1 MSEKRDYYEILSVSR
16 DAEGTVIKKSYRK
29 LAVQFHPDKN
39 PDDPTAEDKF
49 KELGEAYEVLM
60 NEEKRAAY
68 DRYGHSAFEQG
79 MGGGGGGSGGG
90 FHDAADIFRSV
101 FGGGG
106 GGSGGGSS
114 IFDDLFGGG
123 GSGSGRS
130 RDISGRQRGSDL
142 RYDLQISLEEAAS
155 GVEKEL
161 ELEKAESCDQCDGK
175 GSSGSS
181 GTKTCEMCGGHGQ
194 VISSR
199 GFFQVQQT
207 CPTCNGS
214 GQIIKDPCKKCGGEG
229 RATKT
234 TKIKIRVPAGIDS
247 GTRLRTTGNGEAGV
261 RGGSSGDLFVV
272 IHVHDHDVFE
282 REGQDL
288 FCDVPLAF
296 STAALGGSLD
306 VPTLE
311 GRSNIKIPAGTQN
324 ETVFRLREKGIT
336 HLNSSRKG
344 DLHIRV
350 QIEVPTKLNSEQKE
364 KLNAFAESIGQK
376 NSPIHESFFEKA
388 KKFFT

>member
-1 MSEKRDYYEILSVSR
+1 MSTVKRDYYEVLGVSK
-16 DAEGTVIKKSYRK
+16 DADGTVIKKSYRK

-39 PDDPTAEDKF
+39 PDDPEAEDKF

-60 NEEKRAAY
+60 DDDKRAAY
-68 DRYGHSAFEQG
+68 DRYGHAAFEGGG
-79 MGGGGGGSGGG
+79 MGGGGG

-106 GGSGGGSS
+106 GGGGS

-123 GSGSGRS
+123 RRS
-130 RDISGRQRGSDL
+130 RDSSGRQRGSDL
-142 RYDLQISLEEAAS
+142 RYDLEITLEEAAK
-155 GVEKEL
+155 GIEREL
-161 ELEKAESCDQCDGK
+161 ELEKAEGCDECDGT
-175 GSSGSS
+175 GSASDA

-194 VISSR
+194 VISAR

-229 RATKT
+229 RANKKT
-234 TKIKIRVPAGIDS
+234 RIKIRIPAGIDS

-261 RGGSSGDLFVV
+261 RGGPPGDLFVV
-272 IHVHDHDVFE
+272 VHVREHDVFE

-288 FCDVPLAF
+288 FCEVPLAF

-311 GRSNIKIPAGTQN
+311 GRSNIKIPPGTQN
-324 ETVFRLREKGIT
+324 DTVFRLRNKGIT
-336 HLNSSRKG
+336 FLDSSRKG

-364 KLNAFAESIGQK
+364 KLEEFAESIGEK

-388 KKFFT
+388 KKFFK

>member
-1 MSEKRDYYEILSVSR
+1 MSTIKRDYYEILGVSK
-16 DAEGTVIKKSYRK
+16 DAEGNVIKKSYRK

-39 PDDPTAEDKF
+39 PDDPGAEDKF

-60 NEEKRAAY
+60 DDDKRAAY
-68 DRYGHSAFEQG
+68 DRYGHAALENGG
-79 MGGGGGGSGGG
+79 MGSGGGAG

-106 GGSGGGSS
+106 GGGGGP

-123 GSGSGRS
+123 GGGRS
-130 RDISGRQRGSDL
+130 RDSSGRQRGSDL
-142 RYDLQISLEEAAS
+142 RYDLEITLEEAAK
-155 GVEKEL
+155 GIEREL
-161 ELEKAESCDQCDGK
+161 ELEKAEACDKCEGK
-175 GSSGSS
+175 GSASDS

-194 VISSR
+194 VISAR

-229 RATKT
+229 RANKKT
-234 TKIKIRVPAGIDS
+234 RIKIRIPAGIDS

-261 RGGSSGDLFVV
+261 RGGPPGDLFVV
-272 IHVHDHDVFE
+272 VHVREHDVFA

-288 FCDVPLAF
+288 YCEVPLAF

-311 GRSNIKIPAGTQN
+311 GRSDIKIPAGTQN
-324 ETVFRLREKGIT
+324 DTVFRLRDKGMT

-350 QIEVPTKLNSEQKE
+350 QIDVPTKLNSDQKE
-364 KLNAFAESIGQK
+364 KLDAFAESIGEK

-388 KKFFT
+388 KKFFK

>member
-1 MSEKRDYYEILSVSR
+1 MIEKRDYYEVLEVPR
-16 DAEGTVIKKSYRK
+16 DADGTVIKKSYRK
-29 LAVQFHPDKN
+29 LAVKYHPDKN
-39 PDDPTAEDKF
+39 PDDPKAEDNF

-60 NEEKRAAY
+60 DDNKRAAY
-68 DRYGHSAFEQG
+68 DRMGHAAFENG
-79 MGGGGGGSGGG
+79 MGGGGGGAG
-90 FHDAADIFRSV
+90 FHDAADVFRSV

-106 GGSGGGSS
+106 GGS
-114 IFDDLFGGG
+114 IFEDLFGGG
-123 GSGSGRS
+123 GGGRG
-130 RDISGRQRGSDL
+130 RDTSGRQRGSDL
-142 RYDLQISLEEAAS
+142 RYDLEITLEEAAQ
-155 GVEKEL
+155 GIEKEL
-161 ELEKAESCDQCDGK
+161 EIEKGESCDKCDGK
-175 GSSGSS
+175 GSSGDA

-229 RATKT
+229 RANKT
-234 TKIKIRVPAGIDS
+234 SRIKIRIPAGIDT

-261 RGGSSGDLFVV
+261 RGGPPGDLFVV
-272 IHVHDHDVFE
+272 VHVRDHEIFE

-288 FCDVPLAF
+288 YCDVPLAF

-324 ETVFRLREKGIT
+324 ETVFRLRDKGVVM
-336 HLNSSRKG
+336 LNSSRKG
-344 DLHIRV
+344 DLHFRV
-350 QIEVPTKLNSEQKE
+350 QIEVPTKLNSGQKE
-364 KLNAFAESIGQK
+364 KLKEFAESIGEK

-388 KKFFT
+388 KKFFK

>member
-1 MSEKRDYYEILSVSR
+1 MSTIKRDYYEVLSVTK
-16 DAEGTVIKKSYRK
+16 DAEKSVIKKAYRR
-29 LAVQFHPDKN
+29 LAVEYHPDKN
-39 PDDPTAEDKF
+39 PDDPEAEEKF
-49 KELGEAYEVLM
+49 KELGEAYEALM
-60 NEEKRAAY
+60 DDDKRAAY
-68 DRYGHSAFEQG
+68 DRFGHAAFENGG
-79 MGGGGGGSGGG
+79 MGGGGGG

-106 GGSGGGSS
+106 GGGS

-123 GSGSGRS
+123 GRS
-130 RDISGRQRGSDL
+130 RDSSGRQRGADL
-142 RYDLQISLEEAAS
+142 RYDLQISLEEAAA
-155 GVEKEL
+155 GIEKEL
-161 ELEKAESCDQCDGK
+161 ELEKAEVCDKCDGK
-175 GSSGSS
+175 GSASSS
-181 GTKTCEMCGGHGQ
+181 GTKTCDMCGGHGQ

-214 GQIIKDPCKKCGGEG
+214 GQIIKDPCKKCDGEG
-229 RATKT
+229 RANKSSR
-234 TKIKIRVPAGIDS
+234 IKIRIPAGIDG
-247 GTRLRTTGNGEAGV
+247 GTRLRTSGNGEAGV
-261 RGGSSGDLFVV
+261 RGGPPGDLFVV
-272 IHVHDHDVFE
+272 VHIREDEVFE

-288 FCDVPLAF
+288 LCEVPLSF
-296 STAALGGSLD
+296 STAALGGELD

-311 GRSNIKIPAGTQN
+311 GRANIKIPPGTQN
-324 ETVFRLREKGIT
+324 NTVFRLRDKGVT

-364 KLNAFAESIGQK
+364 KLNEFAESIGEK

-388 KKFFT
+388 KKFFK

>member
-1 MSEKRDYYEILSVSR
+1 MSITKRDYYEVLSVSK
-16 DAEGTVIKKSYRK
+16 DADKGIIKKSYRK
-29 LAVQFHPDKN
+29 LAVEYHPDKN
-39 PDDPTAEDKF
+39 PDDPQSEDKF

-60 NEEKRAAY
+60 DDDKRAAY
-68 DRYGHSAFEQG
+68 DRYGHAAFEGGG
-79 MGGGGGGSGGG
+79 MGQAGGG

-106 GGSGGGSS
+106 GGGGS

-123 GSGSGRS
+123 GRRSS
-130 RDISGRQRGSDL
+130 RDGSGRQRGSDL
-142 RYDLQISLEEAAS
+142 RYDLQISLEEAAA
-155 GVEKEL
+155 GIEKEL
-161 ELEKAESCDQCDGK
+161 ELEKAETCDECDGK
-175 GSSGSS
+175 GSTSS
-181 GTKTCEMCGGHGQ
+181 AGTKKCEMCDGHGQ
-194 VISSR
+194 VISAR

-229 RATKT
+229 RANKASR
-234 TKIKIRVPAGIDS
+234 IKIRIPAGIES
-247 GTRLRTTGNGEAGV
+247 GTRLRTSGNGEAGV
-261 RGGSSGDLFVV
+261 RGGPAGDLFV
-272 IHVHDHDVFE
+272 IVHIRDHEIFE
-282 REGQDL
+282 RDGQDL
-288 FCDVPLAF
+288 YCEVPLAF
-296 STAALGGSLD
+296 STAALGGELD

-324 ETVFRLREKGIT
+324 DTVFRLRDKGIT

-364 KLNAFAESIGQK
+364 KLSEFAESIGEK

-388 KKFFT
+388 KNFFR

>member
-1 MSEKRDYYEILSVSR
+1 MSVVKRCYYEILSVSK
-16 DAEGTVIKKSYRK
+16 DADKTTIKKSYRK
-29 LAVQFHPDKN
+29 LAVQYHPDKN
-39 PDDPTAEDKF
+39 PGDPSAEDKF

-60 NEEKRAAY
+60 DEDKRAAY
-68 DRYGHSAFEQG
+68 DRFGHAAFEGG
-79 MGGGGGGSGGG
+79 MGQGGGGG

-106 GGSGGGSS
+106 GGGSS

-123 GSGSGRS
+123 RGGR
-130 RDISGRQRGSDL
+130 DGSGRQRGSDL
-142 RYDLQISLEEAAS
+142 RYDLQISLEEAAA
-155 GVEKEL
+155 GTEKEL
-161 ELEKAESCDQCDGK
+161 ELEKAEVCDQCDGR
-175 GSSGSS
+175 GSASS
-181 GTKTCEMCGGHGQ
+181 AGTKTCEMCGGHGQ

-229 RATKT
+229 RANKPSR
-234 TKIKIRVPAGIDS
+234 IKIRIPAGIDS
-247 GTRLRTTGNGEAGV
+247 GTRLRTTGNGDAGV
-261 RGGSSGDLFVV
+261 RGGPPGDLFVV
-272 IHVHDHDVFE
+272 VHIREHEVFE
-282 REGQDL
+282 RDGQDL
-288 FCDVPLAF
+288 FCEVPLAF

-311 GRSNIKIPAGTQN
+311 GRSNIKVPAGTQN
-324 ETVFRLREKGIT
+324 NTVFRLREKGVT
-336 HLNSSRKG
+336 HINSARKG

-350 QIEVPTKLNSEQKE
+350 QIEVPTKLNASQKE
-364 KLNAFAESIGQK
+364 KLKQFAESIGEK

-388 KKFFT
+388 KKFFK

>member
-1 MSEKRDYYEILSVSR
+1 MSTVKRDYYEVLSVER
-16 DAEGTVIKKSYRK
+16 DAEKGVIKKAYRR
-29 LAVQFHPDKN
+29 LAVEYHPDKN
-39 PDDPTAEDKF
+39 PDDPSAEDKF
-49 KELGEAYEVLM
+49 KELGEAYEALM
-60 NEEKRAAY
+60 DEDKRAAY
-68 DRYGHSAFEQG
+68 DRHGHAAFENG
-79 MGGGGGGSGGG
+79 GAGGGGGG

-106 GGSGGGSS
+106 GGGGGS

-123 GSGSGRS
+123 GGGGRGS
-130 RDISGRQRGSDL
+130 RDSSSRQRGSDL

-155 GVEKEL
+155 GIEKEL
-161 ELEKAESCDQCDGK
+161 ELEKAEACDNCDGK
-175 GSSGSS
+175 GSASKS

-229 RATKT
+229 RANKT
-234 TKIKIRVPAGIDS
+234 TKIKIRIPAGIDS
-247 GTRLRTTGNGEAGV
+247 GTRLRTSGNGEAGV
-261 RGGSSGDLFVV
+261 RGGPPGDLFVV
-272 IHVHDHDVFE
+272 IHIRDHEIFE

-288 FCDVPLAF
+288 YCDVPLAF

-311 GRSNIKIPAGTQN
+311 GRSNIKIPASTQN
-324 ETVFRLREKGIT
+324 ETVFRLRDKGIIQ
-336 HLNSSRKG
+336 LNSSRKG
-344 DLHIRV
+344 DLHFRV
-350 QIEVPTKLNSEQKE
+350 QIEVPTKLNPEQKE
-364 KLNAFAESIGQK
+364 KLNEFAESIGEK

-388 KKFFT
+388 KKFFK